1 MIGTLLRTE
10 SCSIPT
16 RLKDLP
22 AAAQPRNVKANRMR
36 ATTSTTL
43 AALPNP
49 RLSWMAPRKARK
61 GRDDV
66 GEGPWAEMTRSD
78 TWKRSDGCD
87 SRKVEFPSVPSP
99 KRNEKRNTASTR

>member
-1 MIGTLLRTE
+1 MPSMPILMTPTRSHITPLRAPNVIGTLLRTE

-61 GRDDV
+61 
-66 GEGPWAEMTRSD
+66 AETM
-78 TWKRSDGCD
+78 
-87 SRKVEFPSVPSP
+87 
-99 KRNEKRNTASTR
+99 